1 MVNVVS
7 VECSRNVRKI
17 TSENII
23 SSKNKPET
31 GRGTKSGIYTDALST
46 EVEVRRNENSDSVP
60 VGLNKK
66 KKKQLKK
73 IHPGA
78 STDRGTS

>member
-1 MVNVVS
+1 M
-7 VECSRNVRKI
+7 RKI

-66 KKKQLKK
+66 K
-73 IHPGA
+73 
-78 STDRGTS
+78 

>member
-66 KKKQLKK
+66 K
-73 IHPGA
+73 
-78 STDRGTS
+78 